1 MCIVLICYIYGCC
14 FKSAFLSLWWKSCCI
29 YVYSSKYM
37 VAVLNLFFFF
47 FLHCTICLLLMI
59 LGWKLDYYGFAGRNL
74 AFWYLAYLVIQL
86 QDEESQV
93 FTSLL
98 LYSLLFIAYLLV
110 IQFVF
115 YQIITSLCFFNFEVS
130 MWMLYFSS
138 IFPISIT
145 TNSEFVIYVFAI

>member
-1 MCIVLICYIYGCC
+1 MHALTIKLFDDMKEIKKEKFALHCIVSI
-14 FKSAFLSLWWKSCCI
+14 KSALHCI
-29 YVYSSKYM
+29 VS
-37 VAVLNLFFFF
+37 N
-47 FLHCTICLLLMI
+47 FLHCTISLLLMF
-59 LGWKLDYYGFAGRNL
+59 LGWKLDSYCFAGRDL

-98 LYSLLFIAYLLV
+98 LYFVLFIAYLLV

-115 YQIITSLCFFNFEVS
+115 YQIITSLCFFNSEVS

-138 IFPISIT
+138 IVS
-145 TNSEFVIYVFAI
+145 NDM

>member
-1 MCIVLICYIYGCC
+1 MCTVLICCIYGCC

-29 YVYSSKYM
+29 YVYNSKYM
-37 VAVLNLFFFF
+37 VAVLNLFFFYIF

-98 LYSLLFIAYLLV
+98 LYFVLFICFMYYRLAFIKFNYKIINWLILNCLIKKKKKNRFKTAIIYLL
-110 IQFVF
+110 
-115 YQIITSLCFFNFEVS
+115 
-130 MWMLYFSS
+130 LYTY
-138 IFPISIT
+138 I
-145 TNSEFVIYVFAI
+145 